1 MEHNETLTVML
12 PVEVKI
18 SYEFRNPFKSERETP
33 SSISIDVKIF
43 LTREEAEALDEE
55 LTNLIIRMLNTI
67 FEARKLEALREA
79 TKKAF
84 EEVFDTDPA

>member
-18 SYEFRNPFKSERETP
+18 SYEFRNPFKNEKETP
-33 SSISIDVKIF
+33 TKISIDIKIF

-55 LTNLIIRMLNTI
+55 LTNLMIRALNTI
-67 FEARKLEALREA
+67 LEARKLEALREA
-79 TKKAF
+79 TKEAF
-84 EEVFDTDPA
+84 REVFDVNPA

>member
-1 MEHNETLTVML
+1 MEHNETLTIML

-43 LTREEAEALDEE
+43 LTREEAEALDRQ
-55 LTNLIIRMLNTI
+55 LLDLMVKALNVI
-67 FEARKLEALREA
+67 FEARRLEQDIDTLVQ
-79 TKKAF
+79 
-84 EEVFDTDPA
+84 VFDTDPI